1 MNLVDLGVLGIVA
14 ISALLGLSRGFVR
27 EMLGLGAWLLALY
40 GAWRWGPALLPMA
53 TNLTGNPDLA
63 SVAAYGVTFIVLV
76 IVLSLLANLVGR
88 AVRVSALGGLDRTLG
103 LVFGLAR
110 GALVVVAGYI
120 LLGAL
125 MPHTDAW
132 PPQIKQARTIPF
144 LFDGATWIANRLP
157 ERVRPAVAPPPG
169 AVPTTAASLMQA
181 NPAGSARD
189 PRPPHP
195 QLSGMSDPTPNAA
208 GVAP

>member
-40 GAWRWGPALLPMA
+40 GAWRFGPALLPVA
-53 TNLTGNPDLA
+53 NSTIGNPDIA
-63 SVAAYGVTFIVLV
+63 SVAAYGGTFIVLV

-110 GALVVVAGYI
+110 GAVVVIAGYI

-125 MPHTDAW
+125 LPHPDAW
-132 PPQIKQARTIPF
+132 PPQIKGARTMPF
-144 LFDGATWIANRLP
+144 LFDGATWIVNQLP

-169 AVPTTAASLMQA
+169 GAPTTAASLMQRS
-181 NPAGSARD
+181 PAGSARD
-189 PRPPHP
+189 PQPPHP
-195 QLSGMSDPTPNAA
+195 QLSGMSDPTAPSA
-208 GVAP
+208 GVPP